1 MAQQNAIQAERQQH
15 AAEIIARL
23 KTCAPEGLARYS
35 IEIAYL
41 YGSVAQGCPLPSSDV
56 DIALVL
62 TELPPPYQRL
72 TLELEIQAALED
84 ACQLSPVD
92 VRTINQAPLMVQGRI
107 IQKGILLYS
116 RDKERRIGFE
126 ILTRKKYFDYQ
137 PTAARMEQA
146 FLDHIR
152 KKGLSH
158 GQSKNPRLY
167 SK

>member
-107 IQKGILLYS
+107 IQKGIWLF
-116 RDKERRIGFE
+116 R
-126 ILTRKKYFDYQ
+126 
-137 PTAARMEQA
+137 
-146 FLDHIR
+146 
-152 KKGLSH
+152 
-158 GQSKNPRLY
+158 NPGG
-167 SK
+167 